1 MLNMRRTLTLYRHI
15 AASNLPRTNRR
26 CAHQALNRCLCTQ
39 PQAAN
44 DTSGSGVVSS
54 ASSMSP
60 RVATLVD
67 DLVSLNMLEVKELT
81 SALKTR
87 LGIDDSMIMPM
98 SFNPG
103 AMPGMAPA
111 GSADAETKEKEPEK
125 THFDLK
131 LEKFDAGKKIAVI
144 KEIRAITGL
153 GLKEAKALVEEAPKV
168 FKNEVAKDEAEQ
180 LRDKL
185 KDIGADVSLE

>member
-1 MLNMRRTLTLYRHI
+1 MQPVLMYRYI
-15 AASNLPRTNRR
+15 AISNLSRASCRR
-26 CAHQALNRCLCTQ
+26 ALSRCLCTQ
-39 PQAAN
+39 AQASKDA
-44 DTSGSGVVSS
+44 TSTSGVVTSTDTL
-54 ASSMSP
+54 SP

-67 DLVSLNMLEVKELT
+67 NLVSLNMLEVKELT
-81 SALKTR
+81 GALKTR
-87 LGIDDSMIMPM
+87 LGIDDSMMMPM

-103 AMPGMAPA
+103 AMAGMP
-111 GSADAETKEKEPEK
+111 SADNSAADAKEKEPEK

-144 KEIRAITGL
+144 KEIRSITGL

-168 FKNEVAKDEAEQ
+168 FKSEVAKDEAEQ